1 MSVVRIYL
9 LVVLQPLHDTSIR
22 TNSRRLDLGEEL
34 GKGVCEGL
42 LSEDTGR
49 GDRIGEELSDD
60 LIIHRRA
67 CTDRYGRAIGS
78 DEVVLRRRRRY
89 ID

>member
-22 TNSRRLDLGEEL
+22 ANSRRLNLREEL

-42 LSEDTGR
+42 LSEDTSR
-49 GDRIGEELSDD
+49 GDGIGEELSDD

-67 CTDRYGRAIGS
+67 CTDSYSRAVGS
-78 DEVVLRRRRRY
+78 DELVLW
-89 ID
+89 